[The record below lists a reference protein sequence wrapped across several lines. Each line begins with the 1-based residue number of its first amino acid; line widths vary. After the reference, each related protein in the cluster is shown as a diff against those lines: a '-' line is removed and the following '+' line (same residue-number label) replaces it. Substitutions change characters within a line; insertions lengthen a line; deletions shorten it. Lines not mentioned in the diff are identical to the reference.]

1 MHITFIVTGGTIFQ
15 KKDPGTGSMVI
26 AVSLDDLVCGW
37 LADLGVTSS
46 TCVDLKARSGAE
58 LTYDTIFAARDA
70 VLAHLKDAKQ
80 RSAGSAAFVLV
91 TGTDTLEEF
100 AFCLDLLMGAA
111 LVAESASL
119 VVTGAMKPY
128 DIEGYDGRC
137 NLQQAV
143 QVKNAGRGGTARP
156 GRALRARA
164 GGTGLLHEF
173 TPLSAVHCPLF
184 AVRCSLFA
192 VRLLVQVAASPHA
205 AQFGVLVTLNDDI
218 HLARYVRKA
227 DSQLMGAFQSHPGP
241 VGQVREGRVR
251 FYYGPPPDAAAW
263 RDPRLAALDAA
274 AVRPYGSRVGIWLTG
289 VSSGPLPEPLLTQL
303 AGLVLAA
310 PGTGSLSAS
319 LTDQLAAWTARLPIV
334 IATRCGVGC
343 NFDDHYYRGSRTKYE
358 SRGFLLAEFSH
369 LDAVQARNLLVL
381 RLAAGVYPQYGGLA
395 GPAGGEGEAGVVGR
409 EGEGGVRGGPP

>member
-137 NLQQAV
+137 NLQQA
-143 QVKNAGRGGTARP
+143 
-156 GRALRARA
+156 
-164 GGTGLLHEF
+164 
-173 TPLSAVHCPLF
+173 
-184 AVRCSLFA
+184 
-192 VRLLVQVAASPHA
+192 VQVAASPHA